1 MKILAWNPSTKFVTV
16 RVDPWEHL
24 EVCHGLVNAAE
35 FRRSLESVN
44 DAGLSSA
51 ECADVAAELF
61 DLLFIYAEGCGL
73 CTRPIDHRFDIDI
86 RAGL

>member
-16 RVDPWEHL
+16 RVDSWEHL

-35 FRRSLESVN
+35 FRQALQAVN
-44 DAGLSSA
+44 DAGLSEA
-51 ECADVAAELF
+51 ECADTAHELF
-61 DLLFIYAEGCGL
+61 DLLLIYAESCGVS
-73 CTRPIDHRFDIDI
+73 TRPIDHRFDIDI